1 MRNRLEII
9 HEDDDLLVV
18 NKPAGL
24 LSIPDRYVPDKPNL
38 QDILKNQFGDIW
50 VVHRLDKDTSGLL
63 CFGKTEAAHK
73 SLSRQF
79 EERTVKKL
87 YHALVDGKPGKTEGQ
102 IDRPIASGSKGKML
116 VARQGKA
123 ALTLYKVLQQFK
135 HCSWVEIDLKTG
147 RTHQIR
153 VHFQA
158 IGHPL
163 LVDPLYGRR
172 TAFFLSE
179 IKGKKYRLGKAQEE
193 RPLISRVSLHASV
206 LQLQH
211 PSSQEVLKFE
221 APIPKDLNACLK
233 QLTKWST

>member
-9 HEDDDLLVV
+9 YEDDDLLVV

-38 QDILKNQFGDIW
+38 QDMLKKQYGEIW
-50 VVHRLDKDTSGLL
+50 VVHRLDRETSGLI

-79 EERTVKKL
+79 EERSVQKI
-87 YHALVDGKPGKTEGQ
+87 YHALVDGNPSKTEGQ

-135 HCSWVEIDLKTG
+135 HFSWVEIDIKTG

-163 LVDPLYGRR
+163 LVDSLYGRR
-172 TAFFLSE
+172 NAFFLSE
-179 IKGKKYRLGKAQEE
+179 IKGKKYRLGKEREE
-193 RPLISRVSLHASV
+193 RPLLSRVSLHASA
-206 LQLQH
+206 LRLQH
-211 PSSQEVLKFE
+211 PRSQEALKFE
-221 APIPKDLNACLK
+221 APLPKDLNACLK
-233 QLTKWST
+233 QLIKWSA